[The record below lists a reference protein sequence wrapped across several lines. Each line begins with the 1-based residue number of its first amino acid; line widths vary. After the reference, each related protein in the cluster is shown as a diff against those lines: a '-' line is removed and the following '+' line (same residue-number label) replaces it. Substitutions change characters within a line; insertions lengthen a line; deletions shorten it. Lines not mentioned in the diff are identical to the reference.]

1 MLGNFVRDV
10 EVITMKLTKM
20 RISICAQLATKPV
33 KEDAVPVDLKVKVI
47 KDNESVDLKDS

>member
-1 MLGNFVRDV
+1 MRDV